1 VGIDLDECRGVDFS
15 ALGVLGGMELG
26 APGWVW
32 RTVWGLGGGDG
43 GWDAW
48 GDLAG
53 CHGCGGRAE
62 GGSRG
67 GGGAGGMED
76 LFWMGWRGVGGGG
89 GTLPVGGEHMQ
100 KVACVSISV

>member
-1 VGIDLDECRGVDFS
+1 VEWNWAHPDGSGGPCGAWGMGMADGT
-15 ALGVLGGMELG
+15 LGGTW
-26 APGWVW
+26 PGV
-32 RTVWGLGGGDG
+32 TG
-43 GWDAW
+43 
-48 GDLAG
+48 
-53 CHGCGGRAE
+53 E